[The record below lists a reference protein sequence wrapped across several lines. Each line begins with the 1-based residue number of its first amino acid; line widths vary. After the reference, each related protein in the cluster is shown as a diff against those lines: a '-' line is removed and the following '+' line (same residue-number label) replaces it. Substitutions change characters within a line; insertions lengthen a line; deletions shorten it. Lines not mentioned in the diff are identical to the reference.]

1 MTEQAQQSSELQ
13 AVLQHQEATA
23 AAQATVTK
31 LQQAIAAQQEKADL
45 LLAKVESVTALET
58 QREDLLADI
67 ATGNDKAAELKALD
81 TRLAQHRKDVSERG
95 SQAVIGQTVAGLTRK
110 LERALGELQALQ
122 AQRPT
127 LLRKL
132 LLAQAE
138 ALGGEYVAAARE
150 LKRVYRRLEGMGHLL
165 QAFGQVPAIFI
176 GAGGG
181 LGVPAFN
188 LESVRPH
195 VDFVNPNMLINRPHD
210 SRYLSGLI
218 QYEKAALQELGVD
231 FSDSVVDGA

>member
-1 MTEQAQQSSELQ
+1 MSNNTQQSPELQ
-13 AVLQHQEATA
+13 AVLQNQQAVA
-23 AAQATVTK
+23 AAQAVVDQ
-31 LQQAIAAQQEKADL
+31 LHQAIAVQNKNAEQLQAHAERVA
-45 LLAKVESVTALET
+45 VLET

-81 TRLAQHRKDVSERG
+81 ARLAQHKKDVDERG
-95 SQAVIGQTVAGLTRK
+95 SQAAIGQTVAGITRK
-110 LERALGELQALQ
+110 LERANSELQALQ
-122 AQRPT
+122 ALRPT

-132 LLAQAE
+132 LRAQAE

-165 QAFGQVPAIFI
+165 QDFGHVPAIFI

-195 VDFVNPNMLINRPHD
+195 VDFINPNMLINRPHD

-218 QYEKAALQELGVD
+218 QYEKAALRDLGVEI
-231 FSDSVVDGA
+231 S